1 MVVRVMSPEEILAVL
16 QKEAPEV
23 TWSVVDG
30 YVKEITGV
38 GEVFEGLNAVKRQQF
53 VYKILNPY
61 IVDGTLHAV
70 SINTCTP
77 AEKANA

>member
-1 MVVRVMSPEEILAVL
+1 MSSDITPNEILEVL
-16 QKEAPEV
+16 QAEAPDV
-23 TWSVVDG
+23 TWTVNDG

-61 IVDGTLHAV
+61 IVDGRLHAV
-70 SINTCTP
+70 SIQTYTP
-77 AEKANA
+77 AEKA

>member
-1 MVVRVMSPEEILAVL
+1 MSPIEILEVL
-16 QKEAPEV
+16 QSEAPEV
-23 TWSVVDG
+23 TWSVIDG

-38 GEVFEGLNAVKRQQF
+38 GDAFDGLNTVKRQQY

-61 IVDGTLHAV
+61 IVDGRLHALT
-70 SINTCTP
+70 IHTYTP

>member
-1 MVVRVMSPEEILAVL
+1 MSPAEILEVL
-16 QKEAPEV
+16 QSQAPEV

-38 GEVFEGLNAVKRQQF
+38 GEAFDGLNTVKRQQY
-53 VYKILNPY
+53 VYKILNTY
-61 IVDGTLHAV
+61 IVDGSLHALT
-70 SINTCTP
+70 IHTYTP

>member
-1 MVVRVMSPEEILAVL
+1 MSSDITPNEILEVL
-16 QKEAPEV
+16 QAEAPDV

-53 VYKILNPY
+53 VYRILNPY
-61 IVDGTLHAV
+61 IVDGRLHAV
-70 SINTCTP
+70 SIQTYTP
-77 AEKANA
+77 AEKA